1 VNAALAE
8 RIQGLVRKIPR
19 GRVATYGQIASL
31 AGAPRHA
38 RFVGAVLRR
47 LPEGSLAPWHRVL
60 GAGGRLS
67 LARFAPHAAQTQRM
81 RLEREGVRV
90 TGRGRVDL
98 ARYGW
103 RGGPVRGDPGRGRSS
118 RRGPSARTR

>member
-1 VNAALAE
+1 VATRAAAGSALAA
-8 RIQGLVRKIPR
+8 RIGALVRKIPR
-19 GRVATYGQIASL
+19 GRVATYGQIAAL

-47 LPEGSLAPWHRVL
+47 LPEGSPAPWHRVL

-67 LARFAPHAAQTQRM
+67 LARFAPHAAQTQRL

-90 TGRGRVDL
+90 VGRGRVDL

-103 RGGPVRGDPGRGRSS
+103 RGPAA
-118 RRGPSARTR
+118 RRGPSARTK

>member
-1 VNAALAE
+1 MIEMGSIAMRKPARATDALAA
-8 RIQGLVRKIPR
+8 RVLALVRRIPA
-19 GRVATYGQIASL
+19 GHVATYGQIATL

-38 RFVGAVLRR
+38 RFVGSVLRR
-47 LPEGSLAPWHRVL
+47 VPSGPQLPWHRVL

-67 LARFAPHAAQTQRM
+67 LARYAPHAAQTQRM
-81 RLEREGVRV
+81 RLEKEGVRV

-103 RGGPVRGDPGRGRSS
+103 RGP
-118 RRGPSARTR
+118 RTRTR

>member
-1 VNAALAE
+1 VNEALAE
-8 RIQGLVRKIPR
+8 RIRELVRKIPR
-19 GRVATYGQIASL
+19 GRVATYGQIAAL

-90 TGRGRVDL
+90 VGRGRVDL

-103 RGGPVRGDPGRGRSS
+103 RGGPGRGGPP
-118 RRGPSARTR
+118 RRGPSARRR

>member
-1 VNAALAE
+1 MLA
-8 RIQGLVRKIPR
+8 LVRRIPA
-19 GRVATYGQIASL
+19 GRVATYGQIAAL

-47 LPEGSLAPWHRVL
+47 QPEGSRLPWHRVL

-67 LARFAPHAAQTQRM
+67 LARFAPHAAQTQRL

-90 TGRGRVDL
+90 VGRGRVDL

-103 RGGPVRGDPGRGRSS
+103 CGPR
-118 RRGPSARTR
+118 ARTR

>member
-1 VNAALAE
+1 MNEVLAG
-8 RIQGLVRKIPR
+8 RVLACVRRIPR
-19 GRVATYGQIASL
+19 GRVATYGQIALL

-47 LPEGSLAPWHRVL
+47 LPDGSAVPWHRVL
-60 GAGGRLS
+60 GAAGRMS
-67 LARFAPHAAQTQRM
+67 LARWAPHAAQTQRM

-98 ARYGW
+98 AVYGW
-103 RGGPVRGDPGRGRSS
+103 RRGAPAPFGGG